1 MEDSLK
7 WRARHASK
15 YTVLSEM
22 AFDSF
27 SRPTMSSE
35 CKRVSLPTNKVVT
48 AEQITSIQSMLQR
61 SDVKNTS

>member
-7 WRARHASK
+7 WWTHHASE

-35 CKRVSLPTNKVVT
+35 CKRVSLPTKKVVT
-48 AEQITSIQSMLQR
+48 AERNHLNSVNVAAIGC
-61 SDVKNTS
+61 